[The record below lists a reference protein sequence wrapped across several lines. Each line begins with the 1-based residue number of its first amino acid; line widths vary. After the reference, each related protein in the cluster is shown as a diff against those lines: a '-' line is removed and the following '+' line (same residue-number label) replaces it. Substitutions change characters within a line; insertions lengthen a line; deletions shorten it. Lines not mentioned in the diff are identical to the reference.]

1 MWQNA
6 HNIPLGVRWCAMHIF
21 LFLRLYNF
29 IDRIVRIYIFFKN
42 FRSLLFY
49 SLAQVFITFNIS
61 DVFLL
66 NKLMSKYGKRIVLV
80 FYIYCINL
88 KKKSKSSFS
97 HSFLAIY
104 SLLVLQQISS
114 FILEQ
119 VCFEKTLLTGCW
131 FSCTWCPFCSLHMQ
145 IYLLNSCKLDWE
157 ENIFDF

>member
-1 MWQNA
+1 MGQAAPFKRFSTSMWQNA
-6 HNIPLGVRWCAMHIF
+6 HYIPLGVRWCAMHIF

-80 FYIYCINL
+80 FYVYCINL

-131 FSCTWCPFCSLHMQ
+131 FSCT
-145 IYLLNSCKLDWE
+145 
-157 ENIFDF
+157 

>member
-6 HNIPLGVRWCAMHIF
+6 HYIPLGVRWCAMHIF

-88 KKKSKSSFS
+88 KKKVKVLIFSFIPCHLFFVS
-97 HSFLAIY
+97 TATNFFIHSWTGLFWKNTAYRLLVFLHLMPFLFLAY
-104 SLLVLQQISS
+104 ANIS
-114 FILEQ
+114 FKFL
-119 VCFEKTLLTGCW
+119 
-131 FSCTWCPFCSLHMQ
+131 
-145 IYLLNSCKLDWE
+145 
-157 ENIFDF
+157 